1 MAVSGNDIP
10 RVETITVEPQA
21 DMITVEPQEE
31 TATIDTDLAEY
42 HADQEREH
50 HTRFERLIG
59 LAQYRVVQVRCPK
72 YARRIFMKMMV
83 LPHNRSNESPCD
95 YGAPGYCISRT

>member
-59 LAQYRVVQVRCPK
+59 LAQYTHTHNLLTPGGLAER
-72 YARRIFMKMMV
+72 ATINSLMV
-83 LPHNRSNESPCD
+83 H
-95 YGAPGYCISRT
+95 I